1 MHRVIAV
8 RDFDPSSI
16 ASTAFEES
24 IIRFAAS
31 GSKMPHIAE
40 LDGCCPSR

>member
-16 ASTAFEES
+16 AF
-24 IIRFAAS
+24 
-31 GSKMPHIAE
+31 
-40 LDGCCPSR
+40 DGVRRIHHSLRRVWQ